1 MSLSCPN
8 LRKVVNVSTTA
19 LKLDTYGNI
28 GQVSALPLHPS
39 QWSGDCILYQDLI
52 LDQYIL
58 KS

>member
-19 LKLDTYGNI
+19 LKFDTYGNI

-39 QWSGDCILYQDLI
+39 NGQANVWNNNSQTRFD
-52 LDQYIL
+52 
-58 KS
+58 S